1 MKSSVNK
8 VFLFGSIALL
18 TACGSPSQ
26 NSPGASTNLDQGIV
40 APINTDNFKGF
51 ISGGIYENQ
60 QVLSIDL
67 NKKEFQVSVPLGRNV
82 TLNLVD
88 TPITEVP
95 GAHVYTSVLADGSKV
110 LVLAM
115 PIKYSLKGLPTFPKG
130 VLPSGDPLPG
140 AVAGPLATKA
150 FPLGG
155 KDNVILHLY
164 FGSATLGI
172 FVETN
177 FDPFASVQA
186 DILNKVKDLLGNLTL
201 VPAKGTFRP
210 GVYLAMTLPVKLARQ
225 LDQFVK

>member
-26 NSPGASTNLDQGIV
+26 NSPGASTNLDPGIV

-82 TLNLVD
+82 TLTLVD

-115 PIKYSLKGLPTFPKG
+115 PFKYSLKGLPTFPKG

-210 GVYLAMTLPVKLARQ
+210 GVYLAMTLPAKLARQ